1 MELHEGIPD
10 SFHID
15 TDAFYNAIV
24 NSTEDYIYIVD
35 ITKDISLVSE
45 NMARDFDLPGR
56 LVPGL
61 IPLWGE
67 LIHEKDRQRYY
78 DSIDEM
84 MAGYT
89 DIHNVEYQILN
100 KKNEYIWVC
109 CRGLLT
115 RDESGAPTMFAGVV
129 TPVGSKGKMDRTT
142 GLFTQEECKNH
153 IEAYLNLG
161 NTSGGFLL
169 LGIDDFKRINNLKN
183 HTFGDT
189 VLRKIAQDIQHMIPH
204 KAEIFRFD
212 GDEGAV
218 FSPGATLEDMY
229 DLYSKIHLYANK
241 EHEIDGIS
249 YYCTISG
256 GVAMLG
262 TDADNYL
269 DLIKCA
275 MSALEASKKKG
286 KNMCTAF
293 TPALLQ
299 SNLYIMELTNEL
311 QRCVMNGMEGFSVVY
326 QPFVKTD
333 GLCLK
338 GAEALLR
345 WSSPAVKKWAPR
357 NSSRFWNQAERSSLS
372 ANGCWTRLSARVRNG
387 SPDGLI
393 LS

>member
-1 MELHEGIPD
+1 MKHHERIPD

-24 NSTEDYIYIVD
+24 KSTEDYIYIVD
-35 ITKDISLVSE
+35 MSTDTALVSE
-45 NMARDFDLPGR
+45 NMTRDFDLPGR

-67 LIHEKDRQRYY
+67 LIHEKDKQRYY

-84 MAGYT
+84 LSGYT
-89 DIHNVEYQILN
+89 DIHDVEYQVLN

-109 CRGLLT
+109 CRGLLS
-115 RDESGAPTMFAGVV
+115 RDGGGKPTMFAGVV
-129 TPVGSKGKMDRTT
+129 TPVGSKGKLDRTT
-142 GLFTQEECKNH
+142 GLFTQEECKRH

-161 NTSGGFLL
+161 NTAGGFLL

-183 HTFGDT
+183 HTFGDS
-189 VLRKIAQDIQHMIPH
+189 VLRKIAQDIQHMIPQ

-218 FSPGATLEDMY
+218 FCPGATLEDMNS
-229 DLYSKIHLYANK
+229 LYSKIHIYANK

-249 YYCTISG
+249 YYCTISAG
-256 GVAMLG
+256 IAMLG

-269 DLIKCA
+269 DLLKCA
-275 MSALEASKKKG
+275 MSALESSKKKG

-293 TPALLQ
+293 TPGLLQ
-299 SNLYIMELTNEL
+299 SNLHIMELTNEL

-326 QPFVKTD
+326 QPLVQSD
-333 GLCLK
+333 ELWLK

-345 WSSPAVKKWAPR
+345 WYSPKMEKVGPAEFIPLLESS
-357 NSSRFWNQAERSSLS
+357 
-372 ANGCWTRLSARVRNG
+372 
-387 SPDGLI
+387 
-393 LS
+393 